1 MNFLS
6 YDQLSFTD
14 DNLTDGYQTED
25 TIYGG
30 GSDYLTD
37 CEDGGYL
44 TDDTLLQ
51 IGGALTEAE
60 QAKKAE
66 EAKKAEAKKEE
77 VKKINITLNCIYLL
91 LETNQNNETIK
102 TGLDELKQELERELK
117 KIAPGAAAEG
127 NTAPRTTAKAP
138 APRAEGATAKAPA
151 PEQKEAAA
159 KEEPEEAKLKDIAA
173 KLKNNQFII
182 HRVINDQN
190 KPEDTDLLTDDEINT
205 ILNIDN

>member
-51 IGGALTEAE
+51 IGGASTEE
-60 QAKKAE
+60 E
-66 EAKKAEAKKEE
+66 EAKKAEK

-91 LETNQNNETIK
+91 LESNKDNKPIK
-102 TGLDELKQELERELK
+102 TGLDELKEILKKKLK
-117 KIAPGAAAEG
+117 KIA
-127 NTAPRTTAKAP
+127 
-138 APRAEGATAKAPA
+138 AEGATAPGAAPGA
-151 PEQKEAAA
+151 PEATAKRAA
-159 KEEPEEAKLKDIAA
+159 KGVTAEGATTEGAKKPAEEAKKPAEEAKEKKLKDIAA
-173 KLKNNQFII
+173 KLKNNEFII
-182 HRVINDQN
+182 DRVINDQN